1 MLKERII
8 RKDSVNIFNLTQ
20 EIVTLYFSN
29 AGNFD
34 LIITNYSNNFNM
46 GGYHKIFSYSFK
58 ASELRNNTLDSWYN
72 HIMMLLAMDMRA
84 NAEDFVNK
92 KVRHYTDV
100 LNDVQSIHDR
110 MNREH
115 RSNLQRMS
123 KILQKND
130 KLDLSDIQEALGIYK
145 KQLEFTDEIKEQTN
159 TQIDRIDMEKRQMDL
174 DFQEFINNVF
184 TTLSTFVSN
193 SQNIYNSEF
202 VDICEQLYLIS
213 VLRQYEIA
221 PIYLQY
227 LEQMDNSK
235 NRIYSEF
242 KKMQEQEDSL
252 KQIIKSFQF

>member
-1 MLKERII
+1 M
-8 RKDSVNIFNLTQ
+8 
-20 EIVTLYFSN
+20 
-29 AGNFD
+29 
-34 LIITNYSNNFNM
+34 
-46 GGYHKIFSYSFK
+46 
-58 ASELRNNTLDSWYN
+58 
-72 HIMMLLAMDMRA
+72 
-84 NAEDFVNK
+84 
-92 KVRHYTDV
+92 
-100 LNDVQSIHDR
+100 
-110 MNREH
+110 
-115 RSNLQRMS
+115 
-123 KILQKND
+123 KND
-130 KLDLSDIQEALGIYK
+130 KLELSDIQEALDIYK

-159 TQIDRIDMEKRQMDL
+159 TQIDRIDMEKWQIDL